1 MLRKPVLYEK
11 AVKLRNRGLSYNEI
25 LRHVRVGN
33 GTISRWCSGIALTE
47 KQAKRLLRKKRNTIL
62 IKTLRKRSL
71 ISKNMAKAWA
81 REQIH
86 KLKIDNLLFVMGIVF
101 YWAEGTKLNESRG
114 GHKGVEVTNTDP
126 RVIKIMMRFFRETL
140 GVPRSKFRAIVRI
153 GSQDESVIRRSEK
166 YWSRVTGIRQ
176 KRFVKAESL
185 VLKENSK
192 SLIKHPHGM
201 CRVIIRDVDVARKID
216 FLIKEFY
223 KNFRR
228 EIAI

>member
-1 MLRKPVLYEK
+1 M
-11 AVKLRNRGLSYNEI
+11 SYNEI

-33 GTISRWCSGIALTE
+33 GTISRWCSGIVLTE

-62 IKTLRKRSL
+62 IKTLRRRSL
-71 ISKNMAKAWA
+71 ISKDTAKAWA
-81 REQIH
+81 REQIR
-86 KLKIDNLLFVMGIVF
+86 KLKTGDLLFVIGIVF
-101 YWAEGTKLNESRG
+101 YWAEGSKLNENRG
-114 GHKGVEVTNTDP
+114 GYRGVEMTNTDP
-126 RVIKIMMRFFRETL
+126 RVIKIMMRFFKEVL
-140 GVPRSKFRAIVRI
+140 DVPKSKFRAIVRI
-153 GSQDESVIRRSEK
+153 GSREENVIRESEK

-192 SLIKHPHGM
+192 SLIKYPHGM
-201 CRVIIRDVDVARKID
+201 CRVIVRDVDVARKID

-228 EIAI
+228 EIAV